1 MKQLI
6 YGTLIICTLA
16 LGAHQTLAQCDCAG
30 ASRDIRGTRYSTAYE
45 ELENADAVF
54 YGQVVATKM
63 IAREPARKG
72 ANDYEVEIT
81 FRVEKA
87 WRRDLDEFITV
98 REYTDGCIIGFDI
111 AERWLVYAQLDKD
124 KKFRT
129 GYCTRTR
136 IAYKNVENDFKEF
149 EKNNVKP
156 MKINKVLPN

>member
-1 MKQLI
+1 MKQLLFR
-6 YGTLIICTLA
+6 TLIIFMLA
-16 LGAHQTLAQCDCAG
+16 LGARHTFAQCDCIG
-30 ASRDIRGTRYSTAYE
+30 ASKDIRGTRYATAYE

-54 YGQVVATKM
+54 YGQVVAMKM

-72 ANDYEVEIT
+72 AKDYEVEIT

-87 WRRDLDEFITV
+87 WRRDLDEFITI
-98 REYTDGCIIGFDI
+98 REYSDGCIIGFDI
-111 AERWLVYAQLDKD
+111 AARWLVYARFDED

-136 IAYKNVENDFKEF
+136 IAYRNVENDFKEF

-156 MKINKVLPN
+156 TKINKVSPK